1 MRKTFRSKN
10 NYQYWRDRW
19 TDIDADEPMIN
30 QNYYPLK
37 YSNMVINNNNQ
48 IILEAGC
55 GAGRIVRYY
64 HDKEY
69 KIIGID
75 FIDEAISKLKKV
87 DPTLNVKVGNILDL
101 DFKNN
106 YFDVVLA
113 FGLYHNFHSEKLH
126 KSITETFRVLKKG
139 GKLCAS
145 FRADNIQEL
154 IVDWIRKDKNS
165 LQTEFHK
172 LNLTKKEFKKIFEDH
187 GFEIENIFNVQNMP
201 FLYKF
206 KFFRSKAHKIFDE
219 NKARQE
225 GYKLSFIGQLI
236 QDCLIK
242 FFPESFC
249 NIYLLIAVKK

>member
-1 MRKTFRSKN
+1 
-10 NYQYWRDRW
+10 
-19 TDIDADEPMIN
+19 
-30 QNYYPLK
+30 
-37 YSNMVINNNNQ
+37 MVVDNKDQ
-48 IILEAGC
+48 IVLEAGC
-55 GAGRIVRYY
+55 GAGRILRYY
-64 HDKEY
+64 HEKKY

-75 FIDEAISKLKKV
+75 FIDEAILKLKKV
-87 DPTLNVKVGNILDL
+87 DPSLNVNVGNILDL
-101 DFKNN
+101 EFKNE

-113 FGLYHNFHSEKLH
+113 FGLYHNFHSEKLN

-165 LQTEFHK
+165 KHKEFHK
-172 LNLTKKEFKKIFEDH
+172 LNLTKREFAEIFEDH

-206 KFFRSKAHKIFDE
+206 KFFRSKSHKIFDE
-219 NKARQE
+219 NKARKE

-236 QDCLIK
+236 QKFLIK

-249 NIYLLIAVKK
+249 NIYLIIAIKK